1 MQQCPAGM
9 WLALQGRETQE
20 EAPYTFSL
28 LCRPRGVRSP
38 GRGNAAVCVVSL
50 PGSLGGVVH
59 LRLRA
64 QGFYWG
70 YSCGHP
76 LPVKYQPQKEADA
89 CQKSHHLYKQSQ
101 PAHEQDLFTLREFQ
115 KLGSQGPV
123 QGEPG
128 G

>member
-50 PGSLGGVVH
+50 PGSLGGGGSPK
-59 LRLRA
+59 A
-64 QGFYWG
+64 QSSGLLLGLLMWAPPARKIPASEG
-70 YSCGHP
+70 SRC
-76 LPVKYQPQKEADA
+76 LPEITP
-89 CQKSHHLYKQSQ
+89 
-101 PAHEQDLFTLREFQ
+101 F
-115 KLGSQGPV
+115 V
-123 QGEPG
+123 QTVSASP
-128 G
+128 